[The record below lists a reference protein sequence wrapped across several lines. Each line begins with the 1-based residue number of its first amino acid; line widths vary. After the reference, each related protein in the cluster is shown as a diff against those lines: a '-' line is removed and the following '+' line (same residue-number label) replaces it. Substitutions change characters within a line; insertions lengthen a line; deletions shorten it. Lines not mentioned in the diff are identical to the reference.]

1 MELVQLQPTY
11 FFRCASRSSIV
22 VSHQY
27 MMFLHV
33 IVHACRGLHQ
43 CVHSCVS
50 EREWHVLCVQPSTV
64 WLGAR
69 SCLYWFNISMC
80 VSVQECVYNSNY
92 SSVYVCTHVILQS
105 CMTVC
110 ATASTRVQ
118 TGVQVLL
125 LLLTLQFPCVHS
137 SDECSEVRRQMVN
150 SSVHVLR
157 HMVSLLWSICFSDLR
172 PSVCTE

>member
-1 MELVQLQPTY
+1 MYLCRNACITITIHL
-11 FFRCASRSSIV
+11 FMS
-22 VSHQY
+22 
-27 MMFLHV
+27 V
-33 IVHACRGLHQ
+33 I
-43 CVHSCVS
+43 
-50 EREWHVLCVQPSTV
+50 
-64 WLGAR
+64 
-69 SCLYWFNISMC
+69 
-80 VSVQECVYNSNY
+80 
-92 SSVYVCTHVILQS
+92 THVSLQS

-110 ATASTRVQ
+110 ATASMRVQ

-125 LLLTLQFPCVHS
+125 LLLTLQLPCVHS